1 MTSQTTSPRF
11 IPAALLHVRIRDRV
25 TVDQARL
32 SLHGELDIA
41 TVDTFDRAVAR
52 AVLVPCSEMVLDL
65 SSLTFCDARGLA
77 AFLGADRR
85 MRERQGRMLLVGA
98 SARFR
103 RLVAF
108 AQLGPA
114 LRFA

>member
-1 MTSQTTSPRF
+1 MLSQTTSPRF
-11 IPAALLHVRIRDRV
+11 IPAALLHVRIRERV
-25 TVDQARL
+25 TADQARL
-32 SLHGELDIA
+32 SLHGELDMA
-41 TVDTFDRAVAR
+41 TVDTFDKAVAQ
-52 AVLVPCSEMVLDL
+52 ATLVPCSEMVLDL
-65 SSLTFCDARGLA
+65 SSLTFCDVRGLS

-85 MRERQGRMLLVGA
+85 MRDRQGRMLLIGA

-103 RLVAF
+103 RLVAL